1 MNRRTGIALF
11 VELFA
16 RFLLFLEYLL
26 TGGIRFAG
34 GLACYT
40 VLLWLFLT
48 EYFLAGR
55 LPWWQGL
62 WEYFFVLPAL
72 GFPVVLSAYGVY
84 RLESIRPAMS
94 PMAFDARDPDKIA
107 TPLVA
112 WISMLREAARNTRRL
127 LLGSFLRW
135 EARLLA
141 RYAAK
146 RGPLPFSELPGV
158 WRSSFRHK
166 LALAWFPAL
175 LAYLC
180 TPFSSAPMET
190 FATILSDKPPGIGR
204 IKVSRMDAKAGLIEE
219 DLLRKGDSSV
229 FDIQSPA
236 RFPQGWLTIFA
247 SDFPRVYRSVRAV
260 CGGAVPG
267 CLVAADPRTAGGI
280 LAVKPLRAGAVSFDF
295 VRTTGSLDLQMVLT
309 VFQRDGVTIVVEGFV
324 H

>member
-1 MNRRTGIALF
+1 MNRRTGLALL

-16 RFLLFLEYLL
+16 RFLLFFEYLL
-26 TGGIRFAG
+26 TGGIHFAA
-34 GLACYT
+34 GLACYA

-48 EYFLAGR
+48 EYFLAER

-62 WEYFFVLPAL
+62 WELFFVLPAL
-72 GFPVVLSAYGVY
+72 GLPAILAVYGVY
-84 RLESIRPAMS
+84 RLERIRPAMS
-94 PMAFDARDPDKIA
+94 LMTFDARDQGKMAAPIA
-107 TPLVA
+107 A
-112 WISMLREAARNTRRL
+112 WISMLREAARNRRGL

-141 RYAAK
+141 RYGAN
-146 RGPLPFSELPGV
+146 RNPLPFSKLPGV
-158 WRSSFRHK
+158 WRRSFRHH
-166 LALAWFPAL
+166 LAWFPAL

-204 IKVSRMDAKAGLIEE
+204 IKVSRMDAKVGLIEE
-219 DLLRKGDSSV
+219 ELLRRVDNE

-247 SDFPRVYRSVRAV
+247 SDFPRVYRRIRTV
-260 CGGAVPG
+260 CGGVTPG
-267 CLVAADPRTAGGI
+267 CLVARDAHAAGGI
-280 LAVKPLRAGAVSFDF
+280 VAVKPLHAGASSVDF
-295 VRTTGSLDLQMVLT
+295 VRTAAGSLDLQMGLT
-309 VFQRDGVTIVVEGFV
+309 VLQRDGVTIVAEGFV